1 MESQAPCSFRAS
13 PALAAFG
20 CWMSE
25 SESVCGWNGRGSQW
39 PLPLSVLRPQLGS
52 SQRRVNSAI
61 RADPARQELLIA
73 YAIFPRVSIH
83 QAPPYDVPQSKM
95 AATRKQKQAQKLQE
109 QQMSKALAEAKPS
122 TKHFTFDDDEEL
134 DADASAVASGSTE
147 AVTDVG
153 VQDAPSEED
162 EEEEGDD
169 EPIEVVSTKA
179 SRKQASQESAKQKAQ
194 AKVEKAKRQ
203 AAEQKRA
210 EKAQKKDAAKAQQAE
225 PAAADGEQNVEPEA
239 VEEEQSHSDEEG
251 AGTSSRLD
259 PSLFAEVFAKP
270 VSAPKSILKKR
281 SAEEAA
287 DEVAR
292 LQRERKQKRK
302 LQRAGGVVRG
312 NDGLPMKRTQDGTVL
327 RALSSTGSSN
337 HKTTFDD
344 DEDEPEEP
352 LDVIVRP
359 ERLDRTTSLPNA
371 KARAFRKRS
380 MAKRSSASKTNAS
393 AKNAAGKKAKD
404 EDDPLGLNDPAFLP
418 GGEFYH
424 LVNKGDKAKSTK
436 QDGKAAPAARQAF
449 RGGGVRKDAVA
460 VLRARSRGGPSLGF
474 ARSQHDSDDDY

>member
-1 MESQAPCSFRAS
+1 MC
-13 PALAAFG
+13 
-20 CWMSE
+20 
-25 SESVCGWNGRGSQW
+25 
-39 PLPLSVLRPQLGS
+39 
-52 SQRRVNSAI
+52 
-61 RADPARQELLIA
+61 
-73 YAIFPRVSIH
+73 
-83 QAPPYDVPQSKM
+83 PY
-95 AATRKQKQAQKLQE
+95 R
-109 QQMSKALAEAKPS
+109 
-122 TKHFTFDDDEEL
+122 
-134 DADASAVASGSTE
+134 
-147 AVTDVG
+147 
-153 VQDAPSEED
+153 
-162 EEEEGDD
+162 
-169 EPIEVVSTKA
+169 
-179 SRKQASQESAKQKAQ
+179 
-194 AKVEKAKRQ
+194 EKAKRQ

-210 EKAQKKDAAKAQQAE
+210 EKAQKRDAAKAQQAE

-404 EDDPLGLNDPAFLP
+404 EDDLWA
-418 GGEFYH
+418 
-424 LVNKGDKAKSTK
+424 STI
-436 QDGKAAPAARQAF
+436 QLSCPVESFTTSSTRATRP
-449 RGGGVRKDAVA
+449 
-460 VLRARSRGGPSLGF
+460 RARSRMAKLHLRHAKPSEVEAFAKTPWLSCVLEAEAVHLWALLAANRTRTTTTKAPSF
-474 ARSQHDSDDDY
+474 ARTQILYLYRHPRISPILHIF

>member
-1 MESQAPCSFRAS
+1 MRPEKLTCCS
-13 PALAAFG
+13 
-20 CWMSE
+20 C
-25 SESVCGWNGRGSQW
+25 
-39 PLPLSVLRPQLGS
+39 
-52 SQRRVNSAI
+52 
-61 RADPARQELLIA
+61 
-73 YAIFPRVSIH
+73 
-83 QAPPYDVPQSKM
+83 PY
-95 AATRKQKQAQKLQE
+95 R
-109 QQMSKALAEAKPS
+109 
-122 TKHFTFDDDEEL
+122 
-134 DADASAVASGSTE
+134 
-147 AVTDVG
+147 
-153 VQDAPSEED
+153 
-162 EEEEGDD
+162 
-169 EPIEVVSTKA
+169 
-179 SRKQASQESAKQKAQ
+179 
-194 AKVEKAKRQ
+194 EKAKRQ
-203 AAEQKRA
+203 AVDQKRA
-210 EKAQKKDAAKAQQAE
+210 EKAQKKEAAKAQQAE
-225 PAAADGEQNVEPEA
+225 PAAADDEQNGEPEA
-239 VEEEQSHSDEEG
+239 VKDEQSQSDEED

-259 PSLFAEVFAKP
+259 PSLFVEVFAKP

-302 LQRAGGVVRG
+302 LQRAGGVVKG

-337 HKTTFDD
+337 HKTNFDD

-359 ERLDRTTSLPNA
+359 TRLDRTTSLPNA

-380 MAKRSSASKTNAS
+380 MAKRSTASKTNAS
-393 AKNAAGKKAKD
+393 AKNAGGKKAKD

-424 LVNKGDKAKSTK
+424 LVNKGDKAKGTK
-436 QDGKAAPAARQAF
+436 QDAKAAPAARQAF

-474 ARSQHDSDDDY
+474 ARSQQDSDDDY